1 MRNRFDRQLQQL
13 HLLLIEMGALCEEAI
28 SLSVKALLDQDPSLL
43 PRVYAADREID
54 RKEKEIETLCL
65 QLLLQQQPVA
75 RDLRAISAALKMIS
89 DMERIGDQARD
100 IGELVSQM
108 PAGALGDIP
117 LADMARAAVGM
128 VTDSIDSF
136 VRQELDLAR
145 AVMAAD
151 DTVDALFVQVRDA
164 LVEALRRD
172 AVDSARGI
180 DLLMIS
186 KYLERIGDHA
196 VNIAEWVEF
205 SLTGTH
211 PNSELQE

>member
-28 SLSVKALLDQDPSLL
+28 SLSVKALLDQNPSLL

-108 PAGALGDIP
+108 PAGVLGDIP

-151 DTVDALFVQVRDA
+151 DAVDALFVQVRDA

-205 SLTGTH
+205 SLTGIH
-211 PNSELQE
+211 PNSELQK